1 MSNTLEARESVIDG
15 ITYRVKLFST
25 SQALDEYA
33 RWVKMFGPSFARAIG
48 GIGRGAPLGNLLSAL
63 SVGGEMAA
71 LEFFDRLASA
81 ELKSMI
87 KALAANTVIIEKAGQ
102 KEPELERVFD
112 QHFAGKLHKR
122 LFPWVLFALQANYAD
137 FLDGQSG
144 GSVATQVV
152 NQLLSLYES
161 LKPSAGKSGE
171 SPTPGDS
178 PAP

>member
-1 MSNTLEARESVIDG
+1 MNNTQETRESVIDG
-15 ITYRVKLFST
+15 VTYRVSLYPT
-25 SQALDEYA
+25 SKALDEYV
-33 RWVKMFGPSFARAIG
+33 RWVKMFGPAFARAIG
-48 GIGRGAPLGNLLSAL
+48 GLGRGATLGNLLSAL
-63 SVGGEMAA
+63 TVGSEMAT
-71 LEFFDRLASA
+71 LEFFERLASA

-87 KALAANTVIIEKAGQ
+87 MNLAASTVVVEKRGQ

-112 QHFAGKLHKR
+112 THFAGKLHKR

-144 GSVATQVV
+144 GALATQVT

-171 SPTPGDS
+171 SPTPDDS
-178 PAP
+178 AAP